1 MKRLINVLGVVL
13 GLQVLFA
20 VVLDIAG
27 SGSGAIPSGHPLLHF
42 DAKAVTRVSV
52 AQPGKETLVL
62 ERKDGS
68 WQLPALGGFPAAK
81 LKVEDFLVKLE
92 GLRERFPVATSAAA
106 AKRFKVSPDAFER
119 KVVLAA
125 GDKSLATLWLG
136 DSPNFRRVYGRADG
150 DDAIYDL
157 ELPAHEAS
165 TDADGWTDKSYLD
178 LKEDDITEVT
188 LPGLQM
194 QRKDG
199 KWQVDG
205 LAAGEETIASEA
217 DSVVRQLAELRFVSV
232 LGKEAKPEYKQD
244 APVLSISVTAKG
256 AKPRSYVFSKPDKGA
271 EYVLKTSSAPYY
283 FKVADFTVKP
293 LLEAK
298 REKLVKAPAK
308 PPAGAQAP
316 AAKPAAAP
324 APAAAKAA
332 TPGGSA
338 PPNRA
343 AAPAANPAA
352 NGPPPPPAPPVPTMG
367 AAPAGAAAPPAASA
381 PQAPPGN
388 TAGATGSPQ

>member
-13 GLQVLFA
+13 GLQVLLA

-27 SGSGAIPSGHPLLHF
+27 SGPGAIPSGHPLLHF

-81 LKVEDFLVKLE
+81 LMVEDFLVKLG

-119 KVVLAA
+119 KVVLAT

-165 TDADGWTDKSYLD
+165 ADADGWTDKSYLD

-205 LAAGEETIASEA
+205 LAAGEQTNASQAE
-217 DSVVRQLAELRFVSV
+217 SVAHHLAELSFVSV

-244 APVLSISVTAKG
+244 APALTIAVTTKG
-256 AKPRSYVFSKPDKGA
+256 AKPRSYVFSKPDKGTD
-271 EYVLKTSSAPYY
+271 YVLKTSNVPYY
-283 FKVADFTVKP
+283 FEVADFTVKP
-293 LLEAK
+293 LIEAK
-298 REKLVKAPAK
+298 REKLVKAPPK
-308 PPAGAQAP
+308 PPAEAEEAP
-316 AAKPAAAP
+316 ATKPAATPAGAKEKAPAETTAGSTP
-324 APAAAKAA
+324 APAAPGP
-332 TPGGSA
+332 TP
-338 PPNRA
+338 
-343 AAPAANPAA
+343 
-352 NGPPPPPAPPVPTMG
+352 
-367 AAPAGAAAPPAASA
+367 PPAASA
-381 PQAPPGN
+381 PGPAAGNAAATPPTGATPTSPPG
-388 TAGATGSPQ
+388 AAQ